1 MELKE
6 MILSTLK
13 ELEEVV
19 PKEETPQ
26 SSTPT
31 LQPLQPPRKR
41 EERDENQHEES
52 VTPSS
57 LHGENEELSM
67 PSKIAEMID
76 SDDAYVE
83 SQKQFYVNLR
93 ERILVLFEGF
103 QSPNNKN
110 IEAKIDLTL
119 NFLEYLLATV
129 DEQLEKM
136 EKFKK

>member
-19 PKEETPQ
+19 PKEESKAQT
-26 SSTPT
+26 
-31 LQPLQPPRKR
+31 LQPPRQVNAEAFEPEIMLEVHEEIHKEAEVR
-41 EERDENQHEES
+41 LSFVDESSCEERER
-52 VTPSS
+52 
-57 LHGENEELSM
+57 
-67 PSKIAEMID
+67 
-76 SDDAYVE
+76 
-83 SQKQFYVNLR
+83 QFYLNLR

-119 NFLEYLLATV
+119 NFLEYLLATI
-129 DEQLEKM
+129 DEQLEKVDS
-136 EKFKK
+136 FKK

>member
-41 EERDENQHEES
+41 EERDENQH
-52 VTPSS
+52 
-57 LHGENEELSM
+57 
-67 PSKIAEMID
+67 
-76 SDDAYVE
+76 
-83 SQKQFYVNLR
+83 
-93 ERILVLFEGF
+93 
-103 QSPNNKN
+103 
-110 IEAKIDLTL
+110 
-119 NFLEYLLATV
+119 
-129 DEQLEKM
+129 
-136 EKFKK
+136 